1 MKSLLHEMWPCQMLQ
16 LGTVIKR
23 DGKLWSVAQ
32 HAHLEWDKWPPEDV
46 CFWTPPVGRDT
57 VLSSCPLHEDGRKGR
72 RQGWEINILL
82 LVP

>member
-1 MKSLLHEMWPCQMLQ
+1 MKSLLHEMWSCQMLQ

-46 CFWTPPVGRDT
+46 CFWTQSYLPAICMRMGGREEGRD
-57 VLSSCPLHEDGRKGR
+57 GR
-72 RQGWEINILL
+72 
-82 LVP
+82 